1 MSYADEPEGYPA
13 PGQYGY
19 GKDGPLGANLA
30 MCPQQI
36 AERFDCLAM
45 TLEIPFKAPPYKIKH
60 ACIYTQPESSAA
72 TLTLT
77 LFQA

>member
-1 MSYADEPEGYPA
+1 MEGCGCGCGLWLRTVFDRHHSPDFMSYADEEDGYPA

-19 GKDGPLGANLA
+19 GKNGPLGANLA

-45 TLEIPFKAPPYKIKH
+45 TLEIPFKATP
-60 ACIYTQPESSAA
+60 CT
-72 TLTLT
+72 
-77 LFQA
+77 